1 MQEDP
6 SKNTIIGVIYRP
18 PGANT
23 IQDFNDH
30 LNIILPKLTKGNK
43 NVILTGDTNINLLK
57 CSEHKPSANYYD
69 SLLSHN
75 LIPWITVPTRVTY
88 SSATLIDHIFSN
100 VSPSEKSISG
110 TITSSMTD
118 HYFNF
123 IFLENRKKS

>member
-23 IQDFNDH
+23 VQDFNDH
-30 LNIILPKLTKGNK
+30 LNILLPKLTKGNR

-75 LIPWITVPTRVTY
+75 FIPWITVPIRVNY
-88 SSATLIDHIFSN
+88 SSATL
-100 VSPSEKSISG
+100 VSVS
-110 TITSSMTD
+110 
-118 HYFNF
+118 
-123 IFLENRKKS
+123 